1 MMPLVSDVALEVG
14 SSLTASI
21 ITKVTLTMALTLVGV
36 RLARKS
42 RAAVRHLLLAA
53 GFAVLLALPMASIAV
68 PSVPLIEVPIV
79 MGSIAQSP
87 ALPSLTDS
95 TPAAHSVSGVSGKR
109 VRIPSF
115 RVSAS
120 VLLLTGW
127 AMGALL
133 FLLPV
138 LVGLWQVRTLR
149 RLGRPWQHGQSI
161 LRQLAADAGVHRR
174 VGVVVHQAGTGPL
187 WCG

>member
-1 MMPLVSDVALEVG
+1 MGVG
-14 SSLTASI
+14 SRWSMETRPICSIDLVKQYISVIVQYRQGQPRPEWDERMAASI

-87 ALPSLTDS
+87 AVPS
-95 TPAAHSVSGVSGKR
+95 
-109 VRIPSF
+109 
-115 RVSAS
+115 
-120 VLLLTGW
+120 
-127 AMGALL
+127 
-133 FLLPV
+133 
-138 LVGLWQVRTLR
+138 
-149 RLGRPWQHGQSI
+149 
-161 LRQLAADAGVHRR
+161 
-174 VGVVVHQAGTGPL
+174 
-187 WCG
+187 